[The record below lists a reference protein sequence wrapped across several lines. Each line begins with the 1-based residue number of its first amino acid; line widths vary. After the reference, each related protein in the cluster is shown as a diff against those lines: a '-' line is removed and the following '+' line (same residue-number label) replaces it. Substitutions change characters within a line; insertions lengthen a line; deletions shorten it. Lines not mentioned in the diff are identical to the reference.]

1 MTQIQKNDICEIC
14 EICGSNCFLTRAALM
29 RVNHHPVRVVV
40 NQSGLVYSGGE
51 VAAGSHAMKECP
63 QCAGTGWRPVEK
75 DGWRAVEVCPCRQ
88 QPRDEQW
95 WMDRARIPRGFR
107 DKQMETQDHFD
118 ALGNESLQMALV
130 KARGFVDR
138 YPLVER
144 GLFFLGNPGVG
155 KTHLTVAILKQL
167 MAQKGVE
174 CLFCSYQ
181 ELLRQI
187 RDSYNPVS
195 LSTEM
200 EVLRPVLESELVA
213 IDDLGAERISDWVE
227 DTVTHILNHR
237 YNQKKA
243 TLLTSNLPDASEEA
257 KERSPSG
264 KYRIADTLTDRI
276 GLRVRSRLYEM
287 CELVRIQA
295 DDFRQTVQVHRR

>member
-1 MTQIQKNDICEIC
+1 
-14 EICGSNCFLTRAALM
+14 
-29 RVNHHPVRVVV
+29 
-40 NQSGLVYSGGE
+40 
-51 VAAGSHAMKECP
+51 MKECP

-95 WMDRARIPRGFR
+95 WMDRARIPPGFR
-107 DKQMETQDHFD
+107 DEGKDLDHFYD
-118 ALGNESLQMALV
+118 LGNASLQMALV

-138 YPLVER
+138 YPLVEK
-144 GLFFLGNPGVG
+144 GLLFLGNPGVG
-155 KTHLTVAILKQL
+155 KTHLTVAILKPL

-195 LSTEM
+195 LSTES

-227 DTVTHILNHR
+227 DTVTYILNHR
-237 YNQKKA
+237 YNQKKP

-257 KERSPSG
+257 RERSPSG
-264 KYRIADTLTDRI
+264 KYRVADTLTDRI

>member
-1 MTQIQKNDICEIC
+1 MKTP
-14 EICGSNCFLTRAALM
+14 LTSACAL
-29 RVNHHPVRVVV
+29 
-40 NQSGLVYSGGE
+40 
-51 VAAGSHAMKECP
+51 CD
-63 QCAGTGWRPVEK
+63 GTGWRPVEK
-75 DGWRAVEVCPCRQ
+75 EGLRAVEPCSCQTAR
-88 QPRDEQW
+88 RDADWYME
-95 WMDRARIPRGFR
+95 RSRVPRGFWTK
-107 DKQMETQDHFD
+107 DFDHFYD
-118 ALGNESLQMALV
+118 LGEPTLEFALL
-130 KARGFVDR
+130 KARGFVDN
-138 YPLVER
+138 YPLIDK
-144 GLFFLGNPGVG
+144 GILFLGPPGVG
-155 KTHLTVAILKQL
+155 KTHLTVAILKHL
-167 MAQKGVE
+167 MAEKGVE

-195 LSTEM
+195 LSTES

-227 DTVTHILNHR
+227 DTVTYILNHR